1 MTDDSLEAI
10 ARTDALLDALA
21 AERRFVPGDPDE
33 TALVSMLQDW
43 RDESRRPPVTAVITE
58 QQAVAAM
65 HKGMA
70 GQSSAHPR
78 HRRGLTLVASI
89 AATVL
94 AIGGFGA
101 VVAGSGPGDSLYSL
115 RTALFGEKPALRDDR
130 VALAAKSE
138 MAEVQKMIDS
148 GDWEQAQQRLEAVS
162 TQVQSVDDVGTK
174 TELIQQWNDL
184 SVKVGTRDAEA
195 TLPPSV
201 SGEPAPPP
209 PPGVTLLELPT
220 ATTTPVTETTTSGTE
235 TTTPSGTETTTPS
248 GTETTPSGTETTAT
262 TTGAAP
268 ATTTGATPATTP
280 TSAAPATTT
289 GAAPAT
295 TPTSKAPATTPTS
308 VAATSTQ
315 AAATATSTPAAPTS
329 TPAAPTSS
337 KAPPTSTPAATTS
350 SAPAG
355 RSATTPTSAA
365 PTSAAPAPVTTTTAP
380 TQAVAQETASVAS
393 TPARQAPP
401 TSPAN
406 QQPNVVTPTTTVPVM
421 EAPAAE
427 N

>member
-1 MTDDSLEAI
+1 MTDDSLDAI

-21 AERRFVPGDPDE
+21 AERRFIPSDPDE

-43 RDESRRPPVTAVITE
+43 RDEARRPPVTAVITE

-70 GQSSAHPR
+70 GQSSARPR
-78 HRRGLTLVASI
+78 QRRGLTLVASI

-101 VVAGSGPGDSLYSL
+101 VVAGSGPGDSLYGL

-148 GDWEQAQQRLEAVS
+148 GDWEQAQQRLETVS
-162 TQVQSVDDVGTK
+162 TQVQSVDDVDTK

-220 ATTTPVTETTTSGTE
+220 ATTTPATETTTTATTE
-235 TTTPSGTETTTPS
+235 ATTEVTTSSETTTPS
-248 GTETTPSGTETTAT
+248 GTETTPSTSTSATAPT
-262 TTGAAP
+262 S
-268 ATTTGATPATTP
+268 ATPATTP
-280 TSAAPATTT
+280 TSATPATTPTSAPATSTQA
-289 GAAPAT
+289 AAPAT
-295 TPTSKAPATTPTS
+295 TPTSKVPATTPTS
-308 VAATSTQ
+308 VAAP
-315 AAATATSTPAAPTS
+315 ATSTPAAPTS

-337 KAPPTSTPAATTS
+337 KAAPTSAPAVTSS

-355 RSATTPTSAA
+355 RSATT

-380 TQAVAQETASVAS
+380 TQAVTQETSSVAS
-393 TPARQAPP
+393 APAPQAPP
-401 TSPAN
+401 ASTVN
-406 QQPNVVTPTTTVPVM
+406 QAPNVVTPTTTVPVI
-421 EAPAAE
+421 EEPAAG

>member
-1 MTDDSLEAI
+1 MTDDSLDAI

-21 AERRFVPGDPDE
+21 AERRFIPSDPDE

-43 RDESRRPPVTAVITE
+43 RDEARRPPVTAVITE

-70 GQSSAHPR
+70 GQSSARPR
-78 HRRGLTLVASI
+78 QRRGLTLVASI

-101 VVAGSGPGDSLYSL
+101 VVAGSGPGDSLYGL

-148 GDWEQAQQRLEAVS
+148 GDWEQAQQRLETVS
-162 TQVQSVDDVGTK
+162 TQVQSVDDVDTK

-220 ATTTPVTETTTSGTE
+220 ATTTPATETTTTATTE
-235 TTTPSGTETTTPS
+235 ATTEVTTSSETTTPS
-248 GTETTPSGTETTAT
+248 GTETTPSTPTS
-262 TTGAAP
+262 
-268 ATTTGATPATTP
+268 ATPATTP
-280 TSAAPATTT
+280 TSATPATTPTSATPATTPTSAPATSTQA
-289 GAAPAT
+289 AAPAT
-295 TPTSKAPATTPTS
+295 TPTSKVPATTPTS
-308 VAATSTQ
+308 TPAP
-315 AAATATSTPAAPTS
+315 ATSTPAAPTS

-337 KAPPTSTPAATTS
+337 KAAPTSAPAVTSS

-355 RSATTPTSAA
+355 RSATT

-380 TQAVAQETASVAS
+380 TQAVTQETSSVAS
-393 TPARQAPP
+393 APAPQAPP
-401 TSPAN
+401 ASTVN
-406 QQPNVVTPTTTVPVM
+406 QAPNVVTPTTTVPVI
-421 EAPAAE
+421 EEPAAG